1 MRPLQ
6 LEMTAFGSYAE
17 KTTVPFERLRHGLYL
32 VTGDTGAGKT
42 TIFDAITFALYGK
55 ASGSERSADMLHC
68 DHVSK
73 GIDTVVTLRF
83 TQGGKAYTVTR
94 TIHFAKKR
102 GTDQFG
108 DGQIDALLLE
118 PEGKTAEGN
127 KRVTERCEELLG
139 LNADQFRKIIM
150 LAQGEFR
157 EFLDADSDK
166 KNEILG
172 KLFDNAPYLYYEKLL
187 AGARDTLRDRR
198 AEQTV
203 RLQSLM
209 QTVFDCPSEIPEEE
223 REGFLPGH
231 PQLLENL
238 AALLERE
245 EQEALS
251 LAQTRDSWSGR
262 AAALHRCEA
271 AAESTARAAAAL
283 GQTETELEA
292 LRQRLVRENQALTAA
307 QADAEAD
314 TETQQELEELG
325 VRIHALDEQLP
336 RYRELTLLEA
346 KQAQAQADLAA
357 VRRQRATQEAE
368 LQTLSREL
376 GQLRQTQSELDGA
389 EAEALACRNQSESAR
404 ATWEG
409 LSELR
414 SRREEIR
421 REAQNLA
428 RERQSLDSMTREAL
442 TAVERHA
449 ELYRLFLAGQA
460 GLLGEELHREL
471 EKNGEAACPVC
482 GSRLCRDHLTQL
494 AQRPTETPDRKTM
507 DAAKRE
513 ADQKLA
519 QEQAQHRTVEALQAR
534 LESRRADLAAE
545 ARRMLPEC
553 ESWEQLNSE
562 DYLETAIVGAE
573 QTRREAEAQWRTARQ
588 RQQEYER
595 CRRLVPV
602 KEEQENRLRADI
614 EARRAAEETS
624 SAELHSLEG
633 SVAERR
639 MQLRH
644 ADEKAAAAEK
654 AALEEKHRSL
664 NELLRSHR
672 DALEKRQRERDT
684 CAGSL
689 AEKEKSLAVRQEE
702 LAAARREEYDRQR
715 EAGLTEGN
723 ESLDAEALQTRSREV
738 SAAFSAA
745 NEAWQRQEV
754 LLQNH
759 RRVYTQAGEARASL
773 ASSEKAWDR
782 LNTLA
787 TLAIGSSGEG
797 GKLSFDRYVMGAV
810 FREIL
815 ELANRR
821 MERMSGGRYELV
833 HKVGTERR
841 NARAGLEIEV
851 LDHNTGQRRG
861 PGSLSGGES
870 FFTSLA
876 LALGL
881 SDVVQNRAG
890 GKQMDA
896 LFIDEGFGT
905 LSDDVLDKA
914 LEVLGQLTEGDRLV
928 GIISHVDRLDES
940 IPQKI
945 RVHAGEHGSTL
956 CLETL

>member
-1 MRPLQ
+1 
-6 LEMTAFGSYAE
+6 
-17 KTTVPFERLRHGLYL
+17 
-32 VTGDTGAGKT
+32 
-42 TIFDAITFALYGK
+42 
-55 ASGSERSADMLHC
+55 
-68 DHVSK
+68 
-73 GIDTVVTLRF
+73 
-83 TQGGKAYTVTR
+83 
-94 TIHFAKKR
+94 
-102 GTDQFG
+102 
-108 DGQIDALLLE
+108 
-118 PEGKTAEGN
+118 
-127 KRVTERCEELLG
+127 
-139 LNADQFRKIIM
+139 
-150 LAQGEFR
+150 
-157 EFLDADSDK
+157 
-166 KNEILG
+166 
-172 KLFDNAPYLYYEKLL
+172 
-187 AGARDTLRDRR
+187 
-198 AEQTV
+198 
-203 RLQSLM
+203 
-209 QTVFDCPSEIPEEE
+209 
-223 REGFLPGH
+223 
-231 PQLLENL
+231 
-238 AALLERE
+238 
-245 EQEALS
+245 
-251 LAQTRDSWSGR
+251 
-262 AAALHRCEA
+262 
-271 AAESTARAAAAL
+271 
-283 GQTETELEA
+283 
-292 LRQRLVRENQALTAA
+292 
-307 QADAEAD
+307 
-314 TETQQELEELG
+314 
-325 VRIHALDEQLP
+325 
-336 RYRELTLLEA
+336 
-346 KQAQAQADLAA
+346 
-357 VRRQRATQEAE
+357 
-368 LQTLSREL
+368 
-376 GQLRQTQSELDGA
+376 
-389 EAEALACRNQSESAR
+389 
-404 ATWEG
+404 
-409 LSELR
+409 
-414 SRREEIR
+414 
-421 REAQNLA
+421 
-428 RERQSLDSMTREAL
+428 
-442 TAVERHA
+442 
-449 ELYRLFLAGQA
+449 
-460 GLLGEELHREL
+460 
-471 EKNGEAACPVC
+471 
-482 GSRLCRDHLTQL
+482 
-494 AQRPTETPDRKTM
+494 
-507 DAAKRE
+507 
-513 ADQKLA
+513 
-519 QEQAQHRTVEALQAR
+519 
-534 LESRRADLAAE
+534 
-545 ARRMLPEC
+545 
-553 ESWEQLNSE
+553 
-562 DYLETAIVGAE
+562 
-573 QTRREAEAQWRTARQ
+573 
-588 RQQEYER
+588 
-595 CRRLVPV
+595 
-602 KEEQENRLRADI
+602 
-614 EARRAAEETS
+614 
-624 SAELHSLEG
+624 
-633 SVAERR
+633 

-745 NEAWQRQEV
+745 NEACQRQEV

>member
-1 MRPLQ
+1 MRPLY
-6 LEMTAFGSYAE
+6 LEMSAFGSYAE

-55 ASGSERSADMLHC
+55 ASGSERSSDMLHC

-73 GIDTVVTLRF
+73 ATDTVVTLRF
-83 TQGGKAYTVTR
+83 AQGGKEFTVTR

-102 GTDQFG
+102 GTDQYG
-108 DGQIDALLLE
+108 EGQIDALLLE
-118 PEGKTAEGN
+118 PEGKSVEGN
-127 KRVTERCEELLG
+127 KRVTERCEALLG

-198 AEQTV
+198 AEQTA

-209 QTVFDCPSEIPEEE
+209 QTVFDCPSELSEEE

-231 PQLLENL
+231 PHLLENL

-245 EQEALS
+245 ERERLS
-251 LAQTRDSWSGR
+251 LTQTRDGWSER

-283 GQTETELEA
+283 GQTETELEV
-292 LRQRLVRENQALTAA
+292 LRQRLAREIEALTAA
-307 QADAEAD
+307 QADVEAD
-314 TETQQELEELG
+314 TETQRELEELG
-325 VRIHALDEQLP
+325 ARIRALDEQLP
-336 RYRELTLLEA
+336 RYRELTQLERR
-346 KQAQAQADLAA
+346 QAQAQAELAA
-357 VRRQRATQEAE
+357 VRQKRTAQEAE
-368 LQTLSREL
+368 LQTLTREL
-376 GQLRQTQSELDGA
+376 GQLRQRQSELDGA
-389 EAEALACRNQSESAR
+389 EAEALACGNRSESAR
-404 ATWEG
+404 AACDE
-409 LSELR
+409 LSVLR
-414 SRREEIR
+414 KRREEMR
-421 REAQNLA
+421 REAQQLE
-428 RERQSLDSMTREAL
+428 RERRSLDSMTKEAL
-442 TAVERHA
+442 AAVERHA
-449 ELYRLFLAGQA
+449 ELYRRFLAGQA

-471 EKNGEAACPVC
+471 ETNGEAACPVC
-482 GSRLCRDHLTQL
+482 GSRLCREHLTQL
-494 AQRPTETPDRKTM
+494 AQRPTETPDRKAV
-507 DAAKRE
+507 DAAKLE
-513 ADQKLA
+513 ADQKSA
-519 QEQAQHRTVEALQAR
+519 QEQVQHRRVEALQAR
-534 LESRRADLAAE
+534 QESRRADLAAE
-545 ARRMLPEC
+545 AHRLLPDC
-553 ESWEQLNSE
+553 ESWEQLDAE
-562 DYLETAIVGAE
+562 GYLEKAIAAAE
-573 QTRREAEAQWRTARQ
+573 EIRHDAEMRLRVARQ
-588 RQQEYER
+588 RLQEYER
-595 CRRLVPV
+595 CRHLLPV
-602 KEEQENRLRADI
+602 KEEQEQRLRAEI
-614 EARRAAEETS
+614 ETRRAAEEQS
-624 SAELHSLEG
+624 SAALHSLEG
-633 SVAERR
+633 SVAERKK
-639 MQLRH
+639 QLRH

-654 AALEEKHRSL
+654 AALEGQYRSL
-664 NELLRSHR
+664 NERVRTHR
-672 DALEKRQRERDT
+672 DTLEKRQRERDT
-684 CAGSL
+684 SMGSL

-702 LAAARREEYDRQR
+702 LAAARREERDRQC
-715 EAGLTEGN
+715 EAGLTTGHEQ
-723 ESLDAEALQTRSREV
+723 LDTEALQACLREINA
-738 SAAFSAA
+738 SFAAA
-745 NEAWQRQEV
+745 NEACQRQEV

-759 RRVYTQAGEARASL
+759 RRVYTQAGEAREALS
-773 ASSEKAWDR
+773 SSEKAWER

-787 TLAIGSSGEG
+787 TLAVGSSGEG

-815 ELANRR
+815 EMANRR

-833 HKVGTERR
+833 HKVGAERR

-851 LDHNTGQRRG
+851 LDHNTGQRRSA
-861 PGSLSGGES
+861 GSLSGGES

-956 CLETL
+956 SLETL